1 MDVRAFRHLV
11 QARAAQLRK
20 GRSGR
25 SHALL
30 SLAASRNFAP
40 SEIRCFDRRHL
51 WPSNCRSVA
60 SLPYQRPP
68 CSCSAPARAIAK
80 APRTAD
86 LLKSRQQYPA
96 EPGRGRYK
104 RLPQKG
110 EHDAR
115 RSASERRLRAQ
126 SRSFFHVPTRL
137 ITARRLPH
145 ARSATYGPTASS
157 CKRRLTPLLGEDRF
171 KDQAHFHS

>member
-1 MDVRAFRHLV
+1 MSGLSGTWSRHAPRNYGRAGAGAHTRFCPWPLRGTSRR
-11 QARAAQLRK
+11 ARLDASIGAIYGLLTAAQ
-20 GRSGR
+20 
-25 SHALL
+25 SHH
-30 SLAASRNFAP
+30 SLISQPR
-40 SEIRCFDRRHL
+40 
-51 WPSNCRSVA
+51 
-60 SLPYQRPP
+60 
-68 CSCSAPARAIAK
+68 SCSAPARAIAK

-86 LLKSRQQYPA
+86 LLKSRQYPA

-126 SRSFFHVPTRL
+126 SRSFFHVPRRL

-145 ARSATYGPTASS
+145 IRSATYGPTTSS
-157 CKRRLTPLLGEDRF
+157 CKRRLTPSLEKTDLKIKSTSIHRR
-171 KDQAHFHS
+171 A